1 MGVQAQQLVFQF
13 RDAMSG
19 ARRPMD
25 RRDMTVAE
33 ARPIIE
39 EAESERL
46 ENSDSVRPHLAF
58 PV

>member
-1 MGVQAQQLVFQF
+1 ME
-13 RDAMSG
+13 
-19 ARRPMD
+19 

-46 ENSDSVRPHLAF
+46 ENSDSVRPENPKSL
-58 PV
+58 